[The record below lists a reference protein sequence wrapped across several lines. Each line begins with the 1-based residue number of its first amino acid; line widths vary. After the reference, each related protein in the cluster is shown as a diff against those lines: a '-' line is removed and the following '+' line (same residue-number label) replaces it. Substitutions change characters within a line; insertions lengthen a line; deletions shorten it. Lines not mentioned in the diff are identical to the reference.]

1 MTTRVHIVNFGPQ
14 AVSVKPEPNKAAGS
28 ILYAQQSTDVY
39 VYGEQT
45 ITVEEVASE
54 PLQTEPRNR
63 TKYLPEVMGEIPQE
77 NNATKQMPYVDA
89 DERFLD

>member
-28 ILYAQQSTDVY
+28 ILYAQQSTDMY

-45 ITVEEVASE
+45 VTVEEVSD
-54 PLQTEPRNR
+54 
-63 TKYLPEVMGEIPQE
+63 GEAKQE
-77 NNATKQMPYVDA
+77 FDVGGPPNVR
-89 DERFLD
+89 E

>member
-14 AVSVKPEPNKAAGS
+14 AVSVRPAPTKAVGS

-45 ITVEEVASE
+45 VTVEEVSD
-54 PLQTEPRNR
+54 
-63 TKYLPEVMGEIPQE
+63 GEQKP
-77 NNATKQMPYVDA
+77 AFDA
-89 DERFLD
+89 GGPPNVRE

>member
-14 AVSVKPEPNKAAGS
+14 AVTVRPEPNKAVGS

-45 ITVEEVASE
+45 VTVEEVSDSG
-54 PLQTEPRNR
+54 P
-63 TKYLPEVMGEIPQE
+63 KQE
-77 NNATKQMPYVDA
+77 FDA
-89 DERFLD
+89 NGPPNVRE

>member
-14 AVSVKPEPNKAAGS
+14 AVSVKPEPNKAIGS

-45 ITVEEVASE
+45 VTVEEVSG
-54 PLQTEPRNR
+54 
-63 TKYLPEVMGEIPQE
+63 GEAKQE
-77 NNATKQMPYVDA
+77 FDA
-89 DERFLD
+89 GGPPNVRD

>member
-14 AVSVKPEPNKAAGS
+14 AVSVKPEPNKAVGT

-45 ITVEEVASE
+45 VTVEEVSE
-54 PLQTEPRNR
+54 EKP
-63 TKYLPEVMGEIPQE
+63 KQE
-77 NNATKQMPYVDA
+77 FDA
-89 DERFLD
+89 GGPPNVRE